1 MRGVSSA
8 LLFFIFP
15 CYLFLIS
22 GIEGRKCPL
31 TLFLSLYYKK
41 VFLVGVQA
49 IEAVYG
55 VKQGNVF
62 FANNLVA
69 NEAVKVIN
77 LILEL

>member
-1 MRGVSSA
+1 MSS
-8 LLFFIFP
+8 
-15 CYLFLIS
+15 YLVFV
-22 GIEGRKCPL
+22 
-31 TLFLSLYYKK
+31 LYYKK
-41 VFLVGVQA
+41 VLLVGVQA

-69 NEAVKVIN
+69 NEVVKVIN

>member
-1 MRGVSSA
+1 MSS
-8 LLFFIFP
+8 
-15 CYLFLIS
+15 YLVFV
-22 GIEGRKCPL
+22 
-31 TLFLSLYYKK
+31 LYYKK
-41 VFLVGVQA
+41 VLLVGVQA

-77 LILEL
+77 LILKL